1 MEVLWNWL
9 MGRNWKN
16 FEAYD
21 RKSLDHFEQS
31 VGSNI
36 KFTDIAGEVL
46 ERNEKTIFGN

>member
-1 MEVLWNWL
+1 

-31 VGSNI
+31 VGNNI